1 MATTTTHGNNSTHN
15 KRRVLAKGFLLALVV
30 ALFGGVHLIIL
41 YRDVASSSFPSSSSS
56 FSSFI
61 IAGKKGGSFGK
72 EEHKNRF
79 YSSSLSSSSSR
90 RRSDPFFEEFE
101 FDEEEEEEEYWKS
114 DDDIDDIDDVK
125 VDENDDDDDDAKE
138 NRRLNNN
145 NDDNKDKVA
154 KETTFSAYKKR
165 MGRFRDAIEALEYE
179 EEDGEDERKKTK
191 GRRKTE
197 TSAAA
202 DEPPPL
208 DELETPL
215 NPRKCSRSI
224 AMKPSRRLARRFDE
238 EANERCGKRWLHEDF
253 PPIAVVAA
261 IHARSLMK
269 IKSRS
274 NEAMTEFTE
283 NLRMAFGDER
293 DKKSELHS
301 DGELILVVY
310 GVNEETAPVLQDVEK
325 LFFRENDFFL
335 AIVDGDERALNEIS
349 DYDDA
354 IARGMKFTRA
364 KFAIVA
370 DLNAIVPSAEWTK
383 MALVKVFR
391 TEPMVTAVLFG
402 GNENVSG
409 FEGVKRPAM
418 VVRTWEAKFALT
430 EDGSSGCTNTEKS
443 LVSIMAEKGMEFKRL
458 PRKLKR
464 ITSQHQQTRRERQ
477 HEEDSSGSITSD
489 DSTGD
494 SISSTSKNR
503 KLLLLDVA
511 GSTSKQI
518 IAGGGREEEEEE
530 EEMDIIN
537 GKWETNANRGGVD
550 GAFDLG
556 CKSPSKRIEKSVF
569 CPSSVSSRNTKDNKK
584 QKRRVQATFIMQ
596 YFNRA
601 KTLGEIFDALVKSVK
616 QSSISSSASFTMEVL
631 ANIDSGY
638 KKSDNWIKHALEFK
652 KQTGNQDSPFVLAF
666 SNDIHEL
673 RAYNR
678 LAHVATAEFLVFAQ
692 DDDKPD
698 VEDPS
703 SLSWLLDGLSLMRR
717 HKDLALLGAYRGRYD
732 DGSRMKKSSN
742 QNDGSKFGG
751 NFESDRET
759 RPIAYV
765 DRELGVPFLWMYKVN
780 MGPLMFRKSIFLS
793 SGGFHDQ
800 FSCAGEMAQGFD
812 FEISVRMWSEGFKVG
827 LYDPKWKH
835 RIDKDLTQIVNQNR
849 HRDVQKKELTD
860 AKDAATRRN
869 NENIYTLFASN
880 KNFHHEKG
888 TKLAKKALKEDL
900 AKKTLLC
907 ALPKTHELCHASFL
921 DTPRDT
927 ITCMSADRK
936 CFQRKYIEKHNVA
949 GANDEDTRQSLPK
962 DENGDIDVSKIRFTK
977 GEKVRFKYEWLEHD
991 GAQRVWNEAL
1001 METQKVALKT
1011 ASRLRK
1017 RNRSNGV
1024 EDEEDDESLNLSVE
1038 NAIKQWLHENTPA
1051 INEKVEKVRLQL
1063 AKEAEPE
1070 LKRAEELAA
1079 KGLIYGT
1086 GGAVSEEER
1095 ARRTKEAKFVDK
1107 KTRERVVELAGI
1119 KAFEEG
1125 KEERAAW
1132 ER

>member
-1 MATTTTHGNNSTHN
+1 MTPNTTTPPTTR
-15 KRRVLAKGFLLALVV
+15 KRRLLAQQLLLSLILLSVGAFV
-30 ALFGGVHLIIL
+30 LLPSAEYSVRKKVSSSNRSASGGHLL
-41 YRDVASSSFPSSSSS
+41 RVGHFASSSLD
-56 FSSFI
+56 
-61 IAGKKGGSFGK
+61 
-72 EEHKNRF
+72 
-79 YSSSLSSSSSR
+79 Y
-90 RRSDPFFEEFE
+90 DFE
-101 FDEEEEEEEYWKS
+101 FDEEDGEDYWEEEEEEKRGEEEES
-114 DDDIDDIDDVK
+114 DGGDVSSSSSSSS
-125 VDENDDDDDDAKE
+125 
-138 NRRLNNN
+138 
-145 NDDNKDKVA
+145 VA
-154 KETTFSAYKKR
+154 KKKTFYKKR
-165 MGRFRDAIEALEYE
+165 MGKFRDDIESIFVLEE
-179 EEDGEDERKKTK
+179 EEDNEDEDGSSSSSSSST
-191 GRRKTE
+191 TF
-197 TSAAA
+197 
-202 DEPPPL
+202 D
-208 DELETPL
+208 DVETPL
-215 NPRKCSRSI
+215 NARKCVRSI
-224 AMKPSRRLARRFDE
+224 AMKPSRRLFNENKNNDNAFCFDRKS
-238 EANERCGKRWLHEDF
+238 ERAKHEDF
-253 PPIAVVAA
+253 PPVAVVAA

-269 IKSRS
+269 IKSKS
-274 NEAMTEFTE
+274 PEAMTEFTE

-293 DKKSELHS
+293 DKKSEMHS
-301 DGELILVVY
+301 DGELVLVAY
-310 GVNEETAPVLQDVEK
+310 GVNEETESVLEDLEK
-325 LFFRENDFFL
+325 HFFRENDFFL
-335 AIVDGDERALNEIS
+335 AVVDGDEKALNEIS

-354 IARGMKFTRA
+354 IARGVKFTRA
-364 KFAIVA
+364 KFVVVA
-370 DLNAIVPSAEWTK
+370 DLNAIVPSAEWTS
-383 MALVKVFR
+383 MALMKVFR
-391 TEPMVTAVLFG
+391 TEPTISAVLFG

-409 FEGVKRPAM
+409 FEGAKRPAM
-418 VVRTWEAKFALT
+418 VVRAWEAKFALT
-430 EDGSSGCTNTEKS
+430 SEDDRSSGCAKTEKS
-443 LVSIMAEKGMEFKRL
+443 LVSYMVEKGMEFKRL

-464 ITSQHQQTRRERQ
+464 IVASSRTGSDGYDTTNNN
-477 HEEDSSGSITSD
+477 DNNMMISDNSDSSSSSSSSSSSGS
-489 DSTGD
+489 STFNRRLLLGET
-494 SISSTSKNR
+494 STSER
-503 KLLLLDVA
+503 RDD
-511 GSTSKQI
+511 
-518 IAGGGREEEEEE
+518 EEEEELYI
-530 EEMDIIN
+530 MD
-537 GKWETNANRGGVD
+537 GKWEANANRGGVD

-556 CKSPSKRIEKSVF
+556 CKSASKRNEKSLF
-569 CPSSVSSRNTKDNKK
+569 CPSSSATNNNSNSNKR
-584 QKRRVQATFIMQ
+584 KRRVQATFIMQ

-601 KTLGEIFDALVKSVK
+601 KTLGEIFDALAKSVEH
-616 QSSISSSASFTMEVL
+616 SSISSTSSFTMEVL

-638 KKSDNWIKHALEFK
+638 KKSDKWVQRALEFK
-652 KQTGNQDSPFVLAF
+652 KQTGNHDSPFVLSF

-678 LAHVATAEFLVFAQ
+678 LAHVATAELLVFAQ

-698 VEDPS
+698 VTDPS

-765 DRELGVPFLWMYKVN
+765 DSELGVPFLWMYKVN
-780 MGPLMFRKSIFLS
+780 MGPMLFKKSIFLA

-812 FEISVRMWSEGFKVG
+812 FEISVRMWAEGFKVG

-835 RIDKDLTQIVNQNR
+835 RIDKDLTQIGNQNR

-860 AKDAATRRN
+860 KKDEATRRN
-869 NENIYTLFASN
+869 NQNIYTLFASN

-907 ALPKTHELCHASFL
+907 ALPKSHELCASSFL

-927 ITCMSADRK
+927 VTCMSADRK

-949 GANDEDTRQSLPK
+949 GASDEEARKSLPK

-1001 METQKVALKT
+1001 VETQKVALKT
-1011 ASRLRK
+1011 ASRLQKRK
-1017 RNRSNGV
+1017 KGNVPSSGEN
-1024 EDEEDDESLNLSVE
+1024 EDEGDEYLSVE
-1038 NAIKQWLHENTPA
+1038 DAIKQWLNENTPA
-1051 INEKVEKVRLQL
+1051 INEKVEQVRSQL

-1079 KGLIYGT
+1079 RGLIYGT

-1107 KTRERVVELAGI
+1107 KTRDRVVELAGI

-1125 KEERAAW
+1125 KEDRAAW
-1132 ER
+1132 EK

>member
-1 MATTTTHGNNSTHN
+1 MATTTLTTRGNNSTHN
-15 KRRVLAKGFLLALVV
+15 NTKRRVLAKGFLLLALVV

-41 YRDVASSSFPSSSSS
+41 YHRDVASSSFPSSSSS
-56 FSSFI
+56 YSS
-61 IAGKKGGSFGK
+61 S
-72 EEHKNRF
+72 
-79 YSSSLSSSSSR
+79 SSSLSSSSSSRR

-125 VDENDDDDDDAKE
+125 VDENDDDDDDDDDDDAKE
-138 NRRLNNN
+138 NRRLNNNNN

-197 TSAAA
+197 TSDAAA

-418 VVRTWEAKFALT
+418 VVRAWEAKFALT